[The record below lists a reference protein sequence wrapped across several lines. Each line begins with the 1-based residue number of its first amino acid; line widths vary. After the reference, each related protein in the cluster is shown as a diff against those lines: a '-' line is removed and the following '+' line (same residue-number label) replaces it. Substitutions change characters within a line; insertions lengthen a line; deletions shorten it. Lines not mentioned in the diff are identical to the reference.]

1 MTRVA
6 TLILVAASL
15 ALVIGCSSG
24 GSGSS
29 PNVEGSKQIS
39 ATTMAEKINLCDWF
53 VGMVGG
59 YGATPTCQQGFIE
72 APSDQAE
79 CVSTFPTCA
88 VTVGAFEACIE
99 TIVSAQTTCTSQSLA
114 AAQTDP
120 TCQMVGAAGCFN

>member
-6 TLILVAASL
+6 TMILVAASL

-29 PNVEGSKQIS
+29 PNVEGGKQIS
-39 ATTMAEKINLCDWF
+39 ATTMAEKISLCDWF

-59 YGATPTCQQGFIE
+59 YGATATCQDGFIE
-72 APSDQAE
+72 APASQAE
-79 CVSTFPTCA
+79 CVSTFPNCA

-99 TIVSAQTTCTSQSLA
+99 TIVSAQATCTAQSLA
-114 AAQTDP
+114 AAQSDA